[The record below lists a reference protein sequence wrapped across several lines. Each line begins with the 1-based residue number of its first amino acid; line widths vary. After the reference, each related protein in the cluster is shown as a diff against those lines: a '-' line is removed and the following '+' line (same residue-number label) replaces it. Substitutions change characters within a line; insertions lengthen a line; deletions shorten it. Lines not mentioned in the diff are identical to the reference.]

1 MTNRITIAMQKNG
14 RLSDESQKILKK
26 SGVKFRSRD
35 GKLLI
40 RSNSFPI
47 DILFV
52 RDDDIPSLV
61 NNGDADLAIIG
72 ENELLEKTISK
83 NLLNIKKILKLG
95 FSKCRLSFAIPE
107 NEDYIDLNNKKV
119 ATSYPNIVNNYFKEN
134 SINASVVDIHGSVE
148 LTPHIGISDCICD
161 LVSSGAT
168 LEANN
173 LKEVVTILESE
184 AVLIQ
189 NNDLDSKKSDLAN
202 KLINRIK
209 GVINARESKYVML
222 NADVDNVKNICS
234 LLPGSESPTIIPLE
248 DENKVAI
255 HALCQE
261 PVFWETMEEL
271 KINGASSMFVM
282 PIAKVLN

>member
-1 MTNRITIAMQKNG
+1 MQKNG

-134 SINASVVDIHGSVE
+134 SINALVVDIHGSVE

-271 KINGASSMFVM
+271 KINGASSILVM
-282 PIAKVLN
+282 PIEKVLN

>member
-1 MTNRITIAMQKNG
+1 MNNRLTIAMQKNG
-14 RLSDESQKILKK
+14 RLSDESQKILQK

-119 ATSYPNIVNNYFKEN
+119 ATSYPNIVDNYFKEN

-189 NNDLDSKKSDLAN
+189 NSDLDSNKLDLAN
-202 KLINRIK
+202 KLINRIN

-222 NADVDNVKNICS
+222 NADINNVKNICS

-271 KINGASSMFVM
+271 KVNGASSILVM
-282 PIAKVLN
+282 PIEKVLN

>member
-1 MTNRITIAMQKNG
+1 MTNRIRIAMQKNG

-83 NLLNIKKILKLG
+83 NLHNIKKILKLG

-107 NEDYIDLNNKKV
+107 NEDCIDLNNKKV

-271 KINGASSMFVM
+271 KINGASSILVM
-282 PIAKVLN
+282 PIEKVLN

>member
-134 SINASVVDIHGSVE
+134 SINALVVDIHGSVE

-271 KINGASSMFVM
+271 KINGASSILVM
-282 PIAKVLN
+282 PIEKVLN

>member
-1 MTNRITIAMQKNG
+1 MNNRLTIAMQKNG
-14 RLSDESQKILKK
+14 RLSDESQKILQK

-189 NNDLDSKKSDLAN
+189 NSDLDSNKLDLAN
-202 KLINRIK
+202 KLINRIN

-222 NADVDNVKNICS
+222 NADINNVKNICS

-271 KINGASSMFVM
+271 KVNGASSILVM
-282 PIAKVLN
+282 PIEKVLN

>member
-1 MTNRITIAMQKNG
+1 MINRLTIAMQKNG

-173 LKEVVTILESE
+173 LKEIVTILESE

-189 NNDLDSKKSDLAN
+189 NTDLDSKKLDLAN

-222 NADVDNVKNICS
+222 NADVNNVKNICS

-271 KINGASSMFVM
+271 KINGASSILVM
-282 PIAKVLN
+282 PIEKVLN

>member
-1 MTNRITIAMQKNG
+1 MNNRLTIAMQKNG
-14 RLSDESQKILKK
+14 RLSDESQKILQK

-107 NEDYIDLNNKKV
+107 NEDHIDLNNKKV

-189 NNDLDSKKSDLAN
+189 NSDLDSNKLDLAN

-222 NADVDNVKNICS
+222 NADVNNVKNICS

-271 KINGASSMFVM
+271 KVNGASSILVM
-282 PIAKVLN
+282 PIEKVLN

>member
-1 MTNRITIAMQKNG
+1 MNNRLTIAMQKNG
-14 RLSDESQKILKK
+14 RLSDESQKILQK

-61 NNGDADLAIIG
+61 NNADADLAIIG

-189 NNDLDSKKSDLAN
+189 NSDLDSNKLDLAN

-222 NADVDNVKNICS
+222 NADVNNVKNICS

-271 KINGASSMFVM
+271 KVNGASSILVM
-282 PIAKVLN
+282 PIEKVLN

>member
-1 MTNRITIAMQKNG
+1 MNNRLTIAMQKNG
-14 RLSDESQKILKK
+14 RLSDESQKILQK

-119 ATSYPNIVNNYFKEN
+119 ATSYPNIVDNYFKEN
-134 SINASVVDIHGSVE
+134 SINASVVDILGSVE

-189 NNDLDSKKSDLAN
+189 NSDLDSNKLDLAN
-202 KLINRIK
+202 KLINRIN

-222 NADVDNVKNICS
+222 NADVNNVKNICS

-271 KINGASSMFVM
+271 KVNGASSILVM
-282 PIAKVLN
+282 PIEKVLN